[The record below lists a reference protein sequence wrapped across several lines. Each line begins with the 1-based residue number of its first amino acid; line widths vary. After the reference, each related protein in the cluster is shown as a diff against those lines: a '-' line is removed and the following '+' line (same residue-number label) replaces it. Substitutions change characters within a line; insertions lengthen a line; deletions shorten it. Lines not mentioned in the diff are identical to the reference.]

1 MSAFEYA
8 QVFTIFNQV
17 KPLLTQYVPDR
28 AKVCETRFKEKQDDA
43 TPVIMVYGVYNGGKS
58 TLINALLG
66 QEKANVA
73 DKPETDKVDA
83 YHWNGF
89 TLLDTPGI
97 DAPIAHQQ
105 VTDHQLAKTDVV
117 IFVLSSHG
125 TVEEEKTY
133 QVILKLLEKG
143 RRVIV
148 VINNKTD
155 LVPDSAAY
163 LALKDKVRQNLQFA
177 ANAADLK
184 ERAASIPIEMVHAKT
199 ALKARLEN
207 KSNLLQHSG
216 LPELEHKLQEFL
228 SETKVAD
235 IINGLSLDLGAAIDA
250 AITNVEEQIAKSS
263 ASEYDNI
270 HKRIEGER
278 KLIESELKSEI
289 RKQERVMRNDLR
301 SLMRNVTTQEQFDA
315 GCQDLMQKSIDD
327 IQRKLDLALS
337 TFEENVAS
345 VTNHDK
351 QLQVEGP
358 ATAQFHQEASV
369 NVGSVNA
376 AKLGDVTNKLHSAF
390 MAVRK
395 KDVVAAL
402 KLGKDYLPSLFK
414 GIGVKKIDNFAKQV
428 MGANKI
434 MKGAGGKFLGAAIQ
448 IGTMCFEYWQASKQM
463 EKEVEAKKRH
473 ELAIEEQGEKVARS
487 FADEIEANICL
498 LITDIFAPIFKN
510 LSVAKNDLNKES
522 AQLSS
527 DAEQLRA
534 YKNDL
539 MNDVKLIS

>member
-8 QVFTIFNQV
+8 QVFAIFNQV
-17 KPLLTQYVPDR
+17 KPLLAQYAPDR
-28 AKVCETRFKEKQDDA
+28 AKVCESRFKEKQEDA
-43 TPVIMVYGVYNGGKS
+43 TPVIMVYGVYNAGKS

-105 VTDHQLAKTDVV
+105 VTDQQLEKTDVV

-133 QVILKLLEKG
+133 QVILNLLKKE

-148 VINNKTD
+148 VINNKTS
-155 LVPDSAAY
+155 LEPNSAEY

-177 ANAADLK
+177 ASAADLK
-184 ERAASIPIEMVHAKT
+184 EHAALIPIEMVHAKT

-207 KSNLLQHSG
+207 KANLLQHSG

-228 SETKVAD
+228 SKTEAAH
-235 IINGLSLDLGAAIDA
+235 IINGLSADLGAVIDA
-250 AITNVEEQIAKSS
+250 AIANVEQQIAKSS
-263 ASEYDNI
+263 ASEYDSV

-289 RKQERVMRNDLR
+289 RKQERIMRNDLR
-301 SLMRNVTTQEQFDA
+301 SLMRNATTQEQFDT
-315 GCQDLMQKSIDD
+315 GSQHLMQKSIDD
-327 IQRKLDLALS
+327 IQKKLDFALK
-337 TFEENVAS
+337 TFENNVTSTAIN
-345 VTNHDK
+345 VP
-351 QLQVEGP
+351 QLQVDGS
-358 ATAQFHQEASV
+358 ANTQFHQEASV
-369 NVGSVNA
+369 NVGSINT
-376 AKLGDVTNKLHSAF
+376 AKLGDVGNQLYTTFLTVNK
-390 MAVRK
+390 K
-395 KDVVAAL
+395 EVVSAL

-414 GIGVKKIDNFAKQV
+414 GIGVKKIDGIAKQFI
-428 MGANKI
+428 GGQKI
-434 MKGAGGKFLGAAIQ
+434 MKGAGGKFLGMAIQ
-448 IGTMCFEYWQASKQM
+448 IAASVYEYWQASKQM

-487 FADEIEANICL
+487 FADEIEANICS
-498 LITDIFAPIFKN
+498 LIADIFLPIFES
-510 LSVAKNDLNKES
+510 LSVAKNDLSKEV
-522 AQLSS
+522 AQLCS
-527 DAEQLRA
+527 DVEQLRA

-539 MNDVKLIS
+539 LSDI